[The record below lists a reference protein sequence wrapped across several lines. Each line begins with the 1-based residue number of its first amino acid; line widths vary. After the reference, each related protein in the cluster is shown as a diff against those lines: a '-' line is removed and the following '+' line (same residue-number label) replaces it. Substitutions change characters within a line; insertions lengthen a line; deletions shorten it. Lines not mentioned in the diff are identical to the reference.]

1 MQVAQAARPFL
12 EVGFEV
18 VGGVVEACVALYL
31 LVVLCREILRRR
43 PDRGRSDRIAQTH
56 RDLRIAGQLPR
67 PEQIAVAKFLGMRSA
82 IDDFHESMIREL
94 QLRLD
99 LLFDRIDAMRV
110 DGLPVRAI
118 APQGAIYL
126 SVQFDLIGRGAI
138 KTNEQIRR
146 LLLDDAGFAVVPFQA
161 FGLPNETGWFRLSV
175 GAVSPA
181 QIEAGLARVRH
192 VLAQRPVL

>member
-1 MQVAQAARPFL
+1 VAPPLITSRMRDIL
-12 EVGFEV
+12 GHVG
-18 VGGVVEACVALYL
+18 AWA
-31 LVVLCREILRRR
+31 
-43 PDRGRSDRIAQTH
+43 
-56 RDLRIAGQLPR
+56 PR

-99 LLFDRIDAMRV
+99 LLYDRIHAMSDA
-110 DGLPVRAI
+110 GLPVRAI

-138 KTNEQIRR
+138 NNNEQIRR

-161 FGLPNETGWFRLSV
+161 FGLPDESGWFRLSV

-181 QIEAGLARVRH
+181 QIEAGLARVRN
-192 VLAQRPVL
+192 VLVRFA

>member
-1 MQVAQAARPFL
+1 
-12 EVGFEV
+12 
-18 VGGVVEACVALYL
+18 
-31 LVVLCREILRRR
+31 
-43 PDRGRSDRIAQTH
+43 
-56 RDLRIAGQLPR
+56 
-67 PEQIAVAKFLGMRSA
+67 VAKFLDMRSA

-99 LLFDRIDAMRV
+99 LLYDRIHAMSD

-138 KTNEQIRR
+138 KSNEQIRR

-161 FGLPNETGWFRLSV
+161 FGLPDETGWFRLSA

-181 QIEAGLARVRH
+181 QIEAGLARVRN
-192 VLAQRPVL
+192 VLARFA

>member
-1 MQVAQAARPFL
+1 MRDIL
-12 EVGFEV
+12 GHVG
-18 VGGVVEACVALYL
+18 AWA
-31 LVVLCREILRRR
+31 
-43 PDRGRSDRIAQTH
+43 
-56 RDLRIAGQLPR
+56 PR

-99 LLFDRIDAMRV
+99 LLFDRIDAMRAA
-110 DGLPVRAI
+110 GLPVRAI

-161 FGLPNETGWFRLSV
+161 FGLPSETGWFRLSV

-181 QIEAGLARVRH
+181 QIEAGLARVRN
-192 VLAQRPVL
+192 VLAHYA